1 MLKRILVVTAI
12 ILAAAVFL
20 SGCDALTFNSAENLV
35 RPPKL
40 AGADGELQ
48 AAFEKAVG
56 EKGEYILKYPSSGE
70 YRSAYVRHDCDSDGE
85 DEAFVFYSLKA
96 EEMSVFVYMLDYQ
109 DGEWIAV
116 GENPGEG
123 NDVYSIEFC
132 DLNSDGTDEVFI
144 GWRSLDS
151 KANRKLTVL
160 SSDRTSKSLAYKIIA
175 IETFTAMY
183 TVDIDSDSQQEI
195 LLALI
200 NSTSDAYTTQAR
212 LLKMKESGLTDYTIE
227 HIGETELYSG
237 ITAINSMKTGLSGG
251 RRYVYIDETAGN
263 SYLTEMLYWDKT
275 NSILSSAFV
284 IDEVAFADCPTSR
297 SLPLVCSDVNRDG
310 ELEIPVTTLL
320 EGSVVISKSIQDNDP
335 YSVESNIYCTSWKKF
350 AEGNFRTVSS
360 YIFNEYDGFRLS
372 CDEEFLADYIVK
384 FFPDD
389 SITQVFLRGSTAEDE
404 NSLPFTVKKLPHAEV
419 DETDYQLAVS
429 NEYTYICEITE
440 NGENAGITTGEI
452 RNIFSLSAQ

>member
-40 AGADGELQ
+40 AGSDGELQ

-132 DLNSDGTDEVFI
+132 DLNSDGIDEVFI

-160 SSDRTSKSLAYKIIA
+160 SSDRTSKNLAYKIIA

-212 LLKMKESGLTDYTIE
+212 LLKMKESGLTDYTVE
-227 HIGETELYSG
+227 HIGEIELYSG

-251 RRYVYIDETAGN
+251 RRYVYIDETAGD

-275 NSILSSAFV
+275 NSILASAFV
-284 IDEVAFADCPTSR
+284 IDAVSFADCPTSR

-335 YSVESNIYCTSWKKF
+335 YSIESNIYCTSWKKF
-350 AEGNFRTVSS
+350 AEGTFRTVSS
-360 YIFNEYDGFRLS
+360 YIYNEYDGFRLS
-372 CDEEFLADYIVK
+372 CDEEFLSDYIVK

-389 SITQVFLRGSTAEDE
+389 SITQIFLRGSAEEDE
-404 NSLPFTVKKLPHAEV
+404 STLLFTVKKLPHSEV
-419 DETDYQLAVS
+419 ADTDYQLAVS
-429 NEYTYICEITE
+429 DEYTYICEITE
-440 NGENAGITTGEI
+440 NGENEGITTGVI
-452 RNIFSLSAQ
+452 RNIFSLSVQ